1 MKPFKINRNSW
12 HYRLNT
18 HFFNEY
24 GGWGMEQYWEP
35 RHANFCAYWRATV
48 LRLFFASLLALFL
61 LAVVAI
67 MVNAAITDP
76 VGCSIAVGI
85 VISILVIGI
94 AVVVLSEYLQS
105 RKRKAKLIDK
115 TESLVAQ
122 RYRTYK
128 SKICPSVEYHK

>member
-12 HYRLNT
+12 HYKLNN

-24 GGWGMEQYWEP
+24 GDWGMEQYWER

-48 LRLFFASLLALFL
+48 LRLFFASLLALFVL
-61 LAVVAI
+61 SVIAL

-85 VISILVIGI
+85 VISLVVLGI
-94 AVVVLSEYLQS
+94 AVVVLSDYLKS
-105 RKRKAKLIDK
+105 RKSKAKPSDK
-115 TESLVAQ
+115 PESLVAQ
-122 RYRTYK
+122 RYRAYK
-128 SKICPSVEYHK
+128 SKICPSVEFK